1 MKVSEHFTAE
11 EMLSDKLLA
20 KIKSKGQSPL
30 RYINPK
36 MIEVNEAVR
45 YLLNVLI
52 PQHIDGVVSVSL
64 TGNKAGVQ
72 TRGKRSEFDQTSG
85 AELSDHK
92 FGTAQDVDV
101 VYHYA
106 DGSKKEAD
114 YVELQKLI
122 EEYQEEFF
130 YVGVTMIED
139 VAYAPTWFHY
149 SIAWTGLDKLKVIK
163 P

>member
-1 MKVSEHFTAE
+1 MKVSKHFTAA

-20 KIKSKGQSPL
+20 KIKSKGQNPM

-36 MIEVNEAVR
+36 MIEVNESVR
-45 YLLNVLI
+45 HLLNVI
-52 PQHIDGVVSVSL
+52 VPQHIDGVVSVSL

-72 TRGKRSEFDQTSG
+72 TRGKRSEFDKTKG

-92 FGTAQDVDV
+92 FGNAQDVDV
-101 VYHYA
+101 NYHYA

-114 YVELQKLI
+114 YEELQALI
-122 EEYQEEFF
+122 QAYDTDFF
-130 YVGVTMIED
+130 SIGITMIED

-149 SIAWTGLDKLKVIK
+149 SIAWTGLDKLKIIK